1 MTVFGVVRGSALAI
15 GAALA
20 LLAVADAWG
29 SGNPDFSDTA
39 PVSHGGAP
47 GWLSV
52 LPTLVAFVL
61 AAALR
66 QVILALFAG
75 VWVGAFLLAGPS
87 ASGVWRGM
95 LDAASAHTVGA
106 VADAGHAALVVSTL
120 MLGGMVGMVSRNG
133 GVHGIVQRVTAWA
146 NTVRRGQL
154 ATFAMGVALF
164 FDDYANTLIV
174 GKTMRPVADALRI
187 SRAKLAYLVD
197 CTAAPVATLALIS
210 TWIGLQLGLIDA
222 AIREIPEID
231 ASAYGVFL
239 NSLAYNFYPVL
250 TLCFVAAIAITGRDF
265 GPMRTAELA
274 IARGEA
280 SAQTVAH
287 DADTEP
293 KPDKPARPLNA
304 YVPFAALLATMLGG
318 LYVTG
323 AGEAGSGAGLAEI
336 MGAADVYTA
345 LVWATLTGVVAA
357 GTLSLGQRILSLGE
371 TVDAWFSGARS
382 MLYAVIVLVLAW
394 SLSGVN
400 AELQT
405 AEFLASRLGDA
416 LDARLMP
423 TVVFALAA
431 VTAFATGTSWGT
443 MGILTPLA
451 VPLVWTSMELQG
463 LTGADHLLYA
473 SVSAVLA
480 GAVMGDHASPIS
492 DTTILSSAATS
503 CDHLQHV
510 HTQLP
515 YALTVGG
522 IAIVVGL
529 IPTGFGLPWWMSF
542 VVGAACVGAVV
553 RWLGTRAVERH
564 ASADR
569 GAGSGTGGM
578 GEDRGL
584 GRG

>member
-1 MTVFGVVRGSALAI
+1 MTAFHAARGFAPVIGVT
-15 GAALA
+15 LA
-20 LLAVADAWG
+20 LLGAGDAWG
-29 SGNPDFSDTA
+29 SVSSDLSDTVA
-39 PVSHGGAP
+39 ASRSGNP

-52 LPTLVAFVL
+52 LPTLVALVL

-75 VWVGAFLLAGPS
+75 VWVGAFLIAGPS
-87 ASGVWRGM
+87 ASGIFQGM
-95 LDAASAHTVGA
+95 LDAASEHAVGA

-120 MLGGMVGMVSRNG
+120 MLGGMVGVVSRNG

-154 ATFAMGVALF
+154 ATFAMGIALF
-164 FDDYANTLIV
+164 FDDYANTLVV

-187 SRAKLAYLVD
+187 SRAKLAWLVD
-197 CTAAPVATLALIS
+197 STAAPVATLALIS

-222 AIREIPEID
+222 AIRDIPEID

-250 TLCFVAAIAITGRDF
+250 TLCFVASIAITGRDF

-274 IARGEA
+274 AAHGVA
-280 SAQTVAH
+280 SAQAVVH
-287 DADTEP
+287 DPDTEP

-304 YVPFAALLATMLGG
+304 YVPFAALLAAMLGG
-318 LYVTG
+318 LYATG
-323 AGEAGSGAGLAEI
+323 AAKAGSGAGLAEI
-336 MGAADVYTA
+336 IGAADVYTA
-345 LVWATLTGVVAA
+345 LVWATLSGVVTA
-357 GTLSLGQRILSLGE
+357 GILSLGQRILSLGE
-371 TVDAWFSGARS
+371 TLDAWFAGARS
-382 MLYAVIVLVLAW
+382 MLYAVVVLVLAW
-394 SLSGVN
+394 ALSGVN
-400 AELQT
+400 SELNT

-416 LDARLMP
+416 LDARLLP

-443 MGILTPLA
+443 MGILTPLV
-451 VPLVWTSMELQG
+451 VPLVWTSTSLQG
-463 LTGADHLLYA
+463 LADADHLLYA

-503 CDHLQHV
+503 CDHLEHV

-522 IAIVVGL
+522 ISIVTGL
-529 IPTGFGLPWWMSF
+529 IPTGFGLPWWICLIA
-542 VVGAACVGAVV
+542 GAACVSVIV
-553 RWLGTRAVERH
+553 RWLGKSRTAE
-564 ASADR
+564 
-569 GAGSGTGGM
+569 
-578 GEDRGL
+578 
-584 GRG
+584 

>member
-1 MTVFGVVRGSALAI
+1 MAGSGRPVTASGAARGFAFVI

-20 LLAVADAWG
+20 LLGAAGAWG
-29 SGNPDFSDTA
+29 SPDFSDTA

-52 LPTLVAFVL
+52 LPTAVAFAL

-75 VWVGAFLLAGPS
+75 VWVGAFLIAGPS
-87 ASGVWRGM
+87 ASSVWQGM
-95 LDAASAHTVGA
+95 LGAASEHAVGA

-120 MLGGMVGMVSRNG
+120 MLGGMVGVVSRNG
-133 GVHGIVQRVTAWA
+133 GVHGIVRLVTAWA
-146 NTVRRGQL
+146 SSIRRGQL
-154 ATFAMGVALF
+154 ATFAMGIALF

-222 AIREIPEID
+222 AISDIPEIE

-239 NSLAYNFYPVL
+239 NSLAYNFYPML
-250 TLCFVAAIAITGRDF
+250 TLCFVATVAITGRYV
-265 GPMRTAELA
+265 GPMLVAEPA
-274 IARGEA
+274 AARGEA
-280 SAQTVAH
+280 STETLAR
-287 DADTEP
+287 DPDTEP
-293 KPDKPARPLNA
+293 KPDKPARPFNA
-304 YVPFAALLATMLGG
+304 YVPFAALLAAMLGG

-323 AGEAGSGAGLAEI
+323 VRETGGDAGLTRI
-336 MGAADVYTA
+336 VGAADVYTA
-345 LVWATLTGVVAA
+345 LVWATLTGVVTA
-357 GTLSLGQRILSLGE
+357 GALSLGQRILTLGE

-400 AELQT
+400 GELHT
-405 AEFLASRLGDA
+405 AEYLASRLGEA
-416 LDARLMP
+416 VDARLMP

-443 MGILTPLA
+443 MGILTPLV
-451 VPLVWTSMELQG
+451 VPLVWASTALQG
-463 LTGADHLLYA
+463 IADADHLLYA

-510 HTQLP
+510 QTQLP

-522 IAIVVGL
+522 IAILAGL
-529 IPTGFGLPWWMSF
+529 IPSAYGLPWWICLIAGAGC
-542 VVGAACVGAVV
+542 VVAVV
-553 RWLGTRAVERH
+553 RWLGKRRP
-564 ASADR
+564 D
-569 GAGSGTGGM
+569 G
-578 GEDRGL
+578 
-584 GRG
+584 

>member
-1 MTVFGVVRGSALAI
+1 MWGFAFVI

-20 LLAVADAWG
+20 LLGAADAWG
-29 SGNPDFSDTA
+29 SINSDLSDTA
-39 PVSHGGAP
+39 PVSQGGAAS
-47 GWLSV
+47 WLSV

-75 VWVGAFLLAGPS
+75 VWVGAFLIAGPS
-87 ASGVWRGM
+87 ASGVWQGM
-95 LDAASAHTVGA
+95 LDAASEHAVGA
-106 VADAGHAALVVSTL
+106 VANAGHAALVVSTL
-120 MLGGMVGMVSRNG
+120 MLGGMVGVVSRNG
-133 GVHGIVQRVTAWA
+133 GVHGIVRSITTWA

-154 ATFAMGVALF
+154 ATFAMGIALF
-164 FDDYANTLIV
+164 FDDYANTLVV

-222 AIREIPEID
+222 AISEIPEID

-239 NSLAYNFYPVL
+239 HSLAYNFYPVL
-250 TLCFVAAIAITGRDF
+250 TLCFVASIATTGRDF

-274 IARGEA
+274 AARGDE
-280 SAQTVAH
+280 SAQAVAH
-287 DADTEP
+287 DPDTEP
-293 KPDKPARPLNA
+293 KPDQPARALNA
-304 YVPFAALLATMLGG
+304 YVPFAALLAAMLGG

-323 AGEAGSGAGLAEI
+323 AREAGSGAGLAEI
-336 MGAADVYTA
+336 IGAADVYTA
-345 LVWATLTGVVAA
+345 LVWATLTGVAAA
-357 GTLSLGQRILSLGE
+357 GALSLSQRILSLGE
-371 TVDAWFSGARS
+371 TVDAWFAGARS
-382 MLYAVIVLVLAW
+382 MLYAVVVLVLAW

-400 AELQT
+400 AELHT
-405 AEFLASRLGDA
+405 AEFLATRLGDA
-416 LDARLMP
+416 LDVRFMP

-443 MGILTPLA
+443 MGILTPLV
-451 VPLVWTSMELQG
+451 VPLVWTSTELQG

-503 CDHLQHV
+503 CDHLEHV

-529 IPTGFGLPWWMSF
+529 VPTGFGLPWWISF
-542 VVGAACVGAVV
+542 VVGGACVVAVV
-553 RWLGTRAVERH
+553 RWFGRRQTHAGPPVTR
-564 ASADR
+564 SN
-569 GAGSGTGGM
+569 
-578 GEDRGL
+578 
-584 GRG
+584 

>member
-1 MTVFGVVRGSALAI
+1 MTAFGAVRGVACVT

-20 LLAVADAWG
+20 LLGTAAWG
-29 SGNPDFSDTA
+29 SVNPDFSDTA
-39 PVSHGGAP
+39 PVSQDGAP
-47 GWLSV
+47 AWLSV
-52 LPTLVAFVL
+52 LPTLMAFVL

-75 VWVGAFLLAGPS
+75 VWVGAFLIAGPS
-87 ASGVWRGM
+87 ASSVWQGM
-95 LDAASAHTVGA
+95 LGAASEHAVGA
-106 VADAGHAALVVSTL
+106 VAEAGHAALVVSTL
-120 MLGGMVGMVSRNG
+120 MLGGMVGVVSRNG
-133 GVHGIVQRVTAWA
+133 GVHGIVRLVTAWA
-146 NTVRRGQL
+146 STIRRGQL

-222 AIREIPEID
+222 AISEIPEIE

-239 NSLAYNFYPVL
+239 NSLAYNFYPML
-250 TLCFVAAIAITGRDF
+250 TLCFVATVAITGRDF
-265 GPMRTAELA
+265 GPMRLAERA
-274 IARGEA
+274 AARGEA
-280 SAQTVAH
+280 SAGTRAQ
-287 DADTEP
+287 DPDTEP
-293 KPDKPARPLNA
+293 KPDKPARPINA
-304 YVPFAALLATMLGG
+304 YAPFAALLAAMLGG

-323 AGEAGSGAGLAEI
+323 ARETGSDAGLTQI
-336 MGAADVYTA
+336 VGAADVYTA
-345 LVWATLTGVVAA
+345 LVWATLTGVVTA
-357 GTLSLGQRILSLGE
+357 GALSLGQRILTLGE

-400 AELQT
+400 AELHT
-405 AEFLASRLGDA
+405 AEYLASRLGEA
-416 LDARLMP
+416 VDARLMP

-443 MGILTPLA
+443 MGILTPLV
-451 VPLVWTSMELQG
+451 VPLVWASTALQG
-463 LTGADHLLYA
+463 IADADHLLYA

-503 CDHLQHV
+503 CDHLEHV
-510 HTQLP
+510 QTQLP

-522 IAIVVGL
+522 IAILAGL
-529 IPTGFGLPWWMSF
+529 VPSAYGLPWWICL
-542 VVGAACVGAVV
+542 VAGAACVVAVV
-553 RWLGTRAVERH
+553 RWLGKRRA
-564 ASADR
+564 D
-569 GAGSGTGGM
+569 G
-578 GEDRGL
+578 
-584 GRG
+584 

>member
-1 MTVFGVVRGSALAI
+1 MSAPGFVFPT
-15 GAALA
+15 AALLL
-20 LLAVADAWG
+20 LLAAGSWADDNSAMTEAVLVSVDG
-29 SGNPDFSDTA
+29 S
-39 PVSHGGAP
+39 P

-75 VWVGAFLLAGPS
+75 VWVGAFLIAGPS
-87 ASGVWRGM
+87 APGILRGM
-95 LDAASAHTVGA
+95 LNAASEHA
-106 VADAGHAALVVSTL
+106 VAALADTGHAALIVSTL
-120 MLGGMVGMVSRNG
+120 MLGGMVGVVSRNG
-133 GVHGIVQRVTAWA
+133 GVQGIVQRVTAWA

-154 ATFAMGVALF
+154 ATFSMGIALF

-222 AIREIPEID
+222 AIGEIPEID
-231 ASAYGVFL
+231 ASAYAVFL

-250 TLCFVAAIAITGRDF
+250 TLAFVVAVAITGRDY
-265 GPMRTAELA
+265 GPMRVAELA
-274 IARGEA
+274 ATRAEA
-280 SAQTVAH
+280 SASPLAR
-287 DADTEP
+287 DPDTEP
-293 KPDKPARPLNA
+293 KPDKPARSLNA
-304 YVPFAALLATMLGG
+304 YLPFAVLLATMLGG
-318 LYVTG
+318 IYVTG
-323 AGEAGSGAGLAEI
+323 AVEAGSGAGLTEI
-336 MGAADVYTA
+336 VGAADVYTS
-345 LVWATLTGVVAA
+345 LVWATLSGVVVA

-371 TVDAWFSGARS
+371 TVDAWFAGARQ
-382 MLYAVIVLVLAW
+382 MLYAVIILVLAW

-400 AELQT
+400 AELHT
-405 AEFLASRLGDA
+405 AAFLASQLGDA

-443 MGILTPLA
+443 MGILTPLV
-451 VPLVWTSMELQG
+451 VPLVWTSTTLQG
-463 LTGADHLLYA
+463 LPEADYLLYA

-503 CDHLQHV
+503 CDHLEHV

-522 IAIVVGL
+522 IAILTGL
-529 IPTGFGLPWWMSF
+529 IPSGFGLPWWLCM
-542 VVGAACVGAVV
+542 VVGGVCVAAAVWWFGEP
-553 RWLGTRAVERH
+553 R
-564 ASADR
+564 R
-569 GAGSGTGGM
+569 G
-578 GEDRGL
+578 GEDTVG
-584 GRG
+584 GS

>member
-1 MTVFGVVRGSALAI
+1 MFAVLFAAGAL
-15 GAALA
+15 GAT
-20 LLAVADAWG
+20 
-29 SGNPDFSDTA
+29 DTA
-39 PVSHGGAP
+39 PVSDIDGM

-75 VWVGAFLLAGPS
+75 VWVGALLIGGPS

-95 LDAASAHTVGA
+95 LDAASEHTVGA
-106 VADAGHAALVVSTL
+106 VADTGHAALIVSTL
-120 MLGGMVGMVSRNG
+120 MLGGLVGVVSRNG
-133 GVHGIVQRVTAWA
+133 GVQGIVRLVTGWA
-146 NTVRRGQL
+146 STVRRGQL
-154 ATFAMGVALF
+154 ATFGMGIVLF

-174 GKTMRPVADALRI
+174 GKTMRPITDALKV

-197 CTAAPVATLALIS
+197 CTAAPVATLAPIS

-222 AIREIPEID
+222 AIGDIPEID

-239 NSLAYNFYPVL
+239 RSLAYNFYPVL
-250 TLCFVAAIAITGRDF
+250 TLCFVAAIAISGRDF
-265 GPMRTAELA
+265 GPMRAAE
-274 IARGEA
+274 RGAALGTTTTEML
-280 SAQTVAH
+280 AH
-287 DADTEP
+287 DSDTEP
-293 KPDKPARPLNA
+293 KSDKPARPLNA
-304 YVPFAALLATMLGG
+304 YLPFAALLATMLGG

-323 AGEAGSGAGLAEI
+323 AREAGSDAGLAEI
-336 MGAADVYTA
+336 VGAADVYAA

-357 GTLSLGQRILSLGE
+357 GALSLGQRILSLGE
-371 TVDAWFSGARS
+371 TVDAWFAGARS
-382 MLYAVIVLVLAW
+382 MLYAIIVLVLAW
-394 SLSGVN
+394 ALSGVN

-405 AEFLASRLGDA
+405 AEYLASRLGEA

-443 MGILTPLA
+443 MGILTPLV
-451 VPLVWTSMELQG
+451 VPLVWTSTTLQG
-463 LTGADHLLYA
+463 LADADHLLYA

-503 CDHLQHV
+503 CDHLEHV

-522 IAIVVGL
+522 IAILAGL
-529 IPTGFGLPWWMSF
+529 IPSGFGLPWWLCF
-542 VVGAACVGAVV
+542 IVGGTCVVAVV
-553 RWLGTRAVERH
+553 RWFGEHRVDGQG
-564 ASADR
+564 ASE
-569 GAGSGTGGM
+569 SQ
-578 GEDRGL
+578 
-584 GRG
+584 

>member
-1 MTVFGVVRGSALAI
+1 MTASRSARGFAFAI

-20 LLAVADAWG
+20 LLGAADAWG
-29 SGNPDFSDTA
+29 AINPDLSDTA
-39 PVSHGGAP
+39 PVSQSGAA

-52 LPTLVAFVL
+52 LPTVVAFVL

-75 VWVGAFLLAGPS
+75 VWVGAFLIAGPS
-87 ASGVWRGM
+87 ASSVWQGM
-95 LDAASAHTVGA
+95 LDAASEHAVGA
-106 VADAGHAALVVSTL
+106 VANSGHAALVVSTL
-120 MLGGMVGMVSRNG
+120 MLGGMVGVVSRNG
-133 GVHGIVQRVTAWA
+133 GVHGIVQSITAWA

-154 ATFAMGVALF
+154 ATFAMGIALF
-164 FDDYANTLIV
+164 FDDYANTLVV

-222 AIREIPEID
+222 AISEIPEID

-239 NSLAYNFYPVL
+239 HSLAYNFYPVL
-250 TLCFVAAIAITGRDF
+250 TLCFVASIAITGRDF

-274 IARGEA
+274 AARGDA
-280 SAQTVAH
+280 TAQAVGH
-287 DADTEP
+287 DPDTEP
-293 KPDKPARPLNA
+293 KPDQPARALNA
-304 YVPFAALLATMLGG
+304 YVPFAALLAAMLGG

-323 AGEAGSGAGLAEI
+323 AREAGSGVGMAEI
-336 MGAADVYTA
+336 IGAADVYTA
-345 LVWATLTGVVAA
+345 LVWATLTGVVVA
-357 GTLSLGQRILSLGE
+357 GALSLSQRILSLGE
-371 TVDAWFSGARS
+371 TVDAWFAGARS
-382 MLYAVIVLVLAW
+382 MLYAVVVLVLAW
-394 SLSGVN
+394 ALSGVN
-400 AELQT
+400 AELHT
-405 AEFLASRLGDA
+405 AEFLATRLGDA
-416 LDARLMP
+416 LDVRFMP

-443 MGILTPLA
+443 MGILTPLV
-451 VPLVWTSMELQG
+451 VPLVWTSTELQG

-503 CDHLQHV
+503 CDHLEHV

-529 IPTGFGLPWWMSF
+529 VPTGFGLPWWISF
-542 VVGAACVGAVV
+542 VVGGACVGAVV
-553 RWLGTRAVERH
+553 RWLGRRQT
-564 ASADR
+564 
-569 GAGSGTGGM
+569 M
-578 GEDRGL
+578 P
-584 GRG
+584 GRQ

>member
-1 MTVFGVVRGSALAI
+1 MTGLSAVRGFAFVI

-20 LLAVADAWG
+20 LLCAVDAWG
-29 SGNPDFSDTA
+29 SINPDLSETA
-39 PVSHGGAP
+39 PVSQGGAA

-52 LPTLVAFVL
+52 LPTVVAFVL

-66 QVILALFAG
+66 QVVLALFAG
-75 VWVGAFLLAGPS
+75 VWVGAFLIAGPS
-87 ASGVWRGM
+87 ASSVWRGM
-95 LDAASAHTVGA
+95 LDAASEHAVGA

-120 MLGGMVGMVSRNG
+120 MLGGMVGLVSRNG
-133 GVHGIVQRVTAWA
+133 GVQGIVQSVTAWA
-146 NTVRRGQL
+146 DTVRRGQL
-154 ATFAMGVALF
+154 ATVAMGLALF
-164 FDDYANTLIV
+164 FDDYANTLVV

-222 AIREIPEID
+222 AISDIPEID

-239 NSLAYNFYPVL
+239 HSLAYNFYPVL
-250 TLCFVAAIAITGRDF
+250 TLCFVASIAITGRDF

-274 IARGEA
+274 AARGDA
-280 SAQTVAH
+280 SAQAVAR
-287 DADTEP
+287 DPDTEP
-293 KPDKPARPLNA
+293 KPDQPARALNA
-304 YVPFAALLATMLGG
+304 CVPFAALLAAMLGG

-323 AGEAGSGAGLAEI
+323 AREAGSGAGLTEI
-336 MGAADVYTA
+336 IGAADVYTA
-345 LVWATLTGVVAA
+345 LVWATLTGVAAA
-357 GTLSLGQRILSLGE
+357 GALSLGQRILSLGE
-371 TVDAWFSGARS
+371 TADAWFAGARS
-382 MLYAVIVLVLAW
+382 MLFAVVVLVLAW

-400 AELQT
+400 AELHT

-416 LDARLMP
+416 LDARFMP
-423 TVVFALAA
+423 TIVFILAA

-443 MGILTPLA
+443 MGILTPLV
-451 VPLVWTSMELQG
+451 VPLVWTSAELQG
-463 LTGADHLLYA
+463 LAGADHLLYA

-503 CDHLQHV
+503 CDHLEHV

-522 IAIVVGL
+522 IAIVAGL
-529 IPTGFGLPWWMSF
+529 IPTGFGLPWWISF
-542 VVGAACVGAVV
+542 VAGGACAGAVV
-553 RWLGTRAVERH
+553 RWLGRRRTDAGPPLTR
-564 ASADR
+564 SN
-569 GAGSGTGGM
+569 
-578 GEDRGL
+578 
-584 GRG
+584 

>member
-1 MTVFGVVRGSALAI
+1 MTERGTGIRWDVFAIAAMLVLLAAADARGADSLDMPE
-15 GAALA
+15 AAL
-20 LLAVADAWG
+20 
-29 SGNPDFSDTA
+29 
-39 PVSHGGAP
+39 VSHDGA

-75 VWVGAFLLAGPS
+75 VWVGAFLIAGPS
-87 ASGVWRGM
+87 ASSVWQGM
-95 LDAASAHTVGA
+95 LDAASEHVIKA
-106 VADAGHAALVVSTL
+106 VADTGHAALIVSTL
-120 MLGGMVGMVSRNG
+120 MLGGMVGVVSRNG
-133 GVHGIVQRVTAWA
+133 GVHGIVQLVTAWA
-146 NTVRRGQL
+146 SSVRRGQL
-154 ATFAMGVALF
+154 ATFGMGIVLF

-222 AIREIPEID
+222 AISEIPEID

-239 NSLAYNFYPVL
+239 HSLAYNFYPLL

-265 GPMRTAELA
+265 GPMRGAERA
-274 IARGEA
+274 AAQGEA
-280 SAQTVAH
+280 STETLEH
-287 DADTEP
+287 DPDTEP
-293 KPDKPARPLNA
+293 KPDMPARPTNA
-304 YVPFAALLATMLGG
+304 YLPFAALLAAMLGG

-323 AGEAGSGAGLAEI
+323 VRETGSGTGLTEI
-336 MGAADVYTA
+336 IGAADVYTA

-357 GTLSLGQRILSLGE
+357 AALSFGQRILSLGE
-371 TVDAWFSGARS
+371 TVDAWFAGARS

-400 AELQT
+400 SELHT
-405 AEFLASRLGDA
+405 AEYLASQLGDA

-443 MGILTPLA
+443 MGILTPLV
-451 VPLVWTSMELQG
+451 VPLVWTSAALQG
-463 LTGADHLLYA
+463 LADADHLLYA

-503 CDHLQHV
+503 CDHLEHV
-510 HTQLP
+510 RTQLP
-515 YALTVGG
+515 YALMVGG
-522 IAIVVGL
+522 ISILAGL
-529 IPTGFGLPWWMSF
+529 LPAGFGLPWWICL
-542 VVGAACVGAVV
+542 VVGAACVVAVV
-553 RWLGTRAVERH
+553 WWLGERRP
-564 ASADR
+564 D
-569 GAGSGTGGM
+569 G
-578 GEDRGL
+578 
-584 GRG
+584 

>member
-1 MTVFGVVRGSALAI
+1 MTALPTWQRFGLAI
-15 GAALA
+15 AVILA
-20 LLAVADAWG
+20 LIAVGAWG
-29 SGNPDFSDTA
+29 DNVDAPDTA
-39 PVSHGGAP
+39 LVVHDGGA

-75 VWVGAFLLAGPS
+75 VWVGAFLIAGPS
-87 ASGVWRGM
+87 ASSVWQGM
-95 LDAASAHTVGA
+95 LSAASDHAVA
-106 VADAGHAALVVSTL
+106 SVADAGRAALIVSTL
-120 MLGGMVGMVSRNG
+120 MLGGLVGVVSRNG
-133 GVHGIVQRVTAWA
+133 GVHGIVRLVTAWA
-146 NTVRRGQL
+146 STVRRGQL
-154 ATFAMGVALF
+154 ATFGMGIALF
-164 FDDYANTLIV
+164 FDDYANTLVV

-222 AIREIPEID
+222 AISEIPDIE

-239 NSLAYNFYPVL
+239 NSLAYNFYPIL

-265 GPMRTAELA
+265 GPMRAAERDA
-274 IARGEA
+274 GRGETPPDTLE
-280 SAQTVAH
+280 QDPH
-287 DADTEP
+287 TEP
-293 KPDKPARPLNA
+293 KPDKPARPVNA
-304 YVPFAALLATMLGG
+304 CLPFAALLAAMLGG

-323 AGEAGSGAGLAEI
+323 VRETGSDAGLTQI
-336 MGAADVYTA
+336 VGAADIYTA
-345 LVWATLTGVVAA
+345 LVWATLTGVLAA
-357 GTLSLGQRILSLGE
+357 GALSLGQRILSVGE
-371 TVDAWFSGARS
+371 TVDAWFAGARS
-382 MLYAVIVLVLAW
+382 MLYAIVVLVLAW
-394 SLSGVN
+394 SLSSVN

-405 AEFLASRLGDA
+405 AEFLATRLGEA

-443 MGILTPLA
+443 MGILTPLV
-451 VPLVWTSMELQG
+451 VPLVWTSTALQG
-463 LTGADHLLYA
+463 LDGADHLLYA

-510 HTQLP
+510 QTQLP
-515 YALTVGG
+515 YALAVGG
-522 IAIVVGL
+522 IAVVLGL
-529 IPTGFGLPWWMSF
+529 IPSGYGLPWWICL
-542 VVGAACVGAVV
+542 VAGAACVVAVV
-553 RWLGTRAVERH
+553 RWLGERRPD
-564 ASADR
+564 DR
-569 GAGSGTGGM
+569 PPDGH
-578 GEDRGL
+578 
-584 GRG
+584 

>member
-1 MTVFGVVRGSALAI
+1 MTALRTWQRFGLAVAAI
-15 GAALA
+15 LAFIATGAWGDNVDSPGAALA
-20 LLAVADAWG
+20 IHD
-29 SGNPDFSDTA
+29 
-39 PVSHGGAP
+39 GGA

-75 VWVGAFLLAGPS
+75 VWVGAFLIAGPS
-87 ASGVWRGM
+87 ASSVWQGM
-95 LDAASAHTVGA
+95 LSAASDHAVA
-106 VADAGHAALVVSTL
+106 SVADAGRAALIVSTL
-120 MLGGMVGMVSRNG
+120 MLGGLVGVVSRNG
-133 GVHGIVQRVTAWA
+133 GVHGIVRLVTAWA
-146 NTVRRGQL
+146 STVRRGQL
-154 ATFAMGVALF
+154 ATFGMGIALF
-164 FDDYANTLIV
+164 FDDYANTLVV

-222 AIREIPEID
+222 AISEIPEIE

-239 NSLAYNFYPVL
+239 NSLAYNFYPIL

-265 GPMRTAELA
+265 GPMRAAERDA
-274 IARGEA
+274 GRGETPPDTLE
-280 SAQTVAH
+280 QDPH
-287 DADTEP
+287 TEP
-293 KPDKPARPLNA
+293 KPDKPARPVNA
-304 YVPFAALLATMLGG
+304 CLPFAALLAAMLGG

-323 AGEAGSGAGLAEI
+323 VRETGSDAGLTQI
-336 MGAADVYTA
+336 VGAADIYTA

-357 GTLSLGQRILSLGE
+357 GALSLGQRILSVGE
-371 TVDAWFSGARS
+371 TVDAWFAGARS
-382 MLYAVIVLVLAW
+382 MLYAIVVLVLAW
-394 SLSGVN
+394 SLSSVN

-405 AEFLASRLGDA
+405 AEFLATRLGEA

-443 MGILTPLA
+443 MGILTPLV
-451 VPLVWTSMELQG
+451 VPLVWTSTALQG
-463 LTGADHLLYA
+463 LDGADHLLYA

-515 YALTVGG
+515 YALAVGG
-522 IAIVVGL
+522 IAVVLGL
-529 IPTGFGLPWWMSF
+529 IPSGFGLPWWICL
-542 VVGAACVGAVV
+542 VAGAACVVAIV
-553 RWLGTRAVERH
+553 RWLGERRPDDPPPDGH
-564 ASADR
+564 
-569 GAGSGTGGM
+569 
-578 GEDRGL
+578 
-584 GRG
+584 

>member
-1 MTVFGVVRGSALAI
+1 MI
-15 GAALA
+15 GAALV
-20 LLAVADAWG
+20 LLGATDACG
-29 SGNPDFSDTA
+29 SGNPDFSNTA
-39 PVSHGGAP
+39 PGVVP

-52 LPTLVAFVL
+52 LPTVVAFVL

-75 VWVGAFLLAGPS
+75 VWVGAFLIAGPS
-87 ASGVWRGM
+87 ASSVWQGM
-95 LDAASAHTVGA
+95 LEAASEHAVGA
-106 VADAGHAALVVSTL
+106 VANSGHAALVVSTL
-120 MLGGMVGMVSRNG
+120 MLGGMVGVVSRNG
-133 GVHGIVQRVTAWA
+133 GVHGIVQGITAWA

-154 ATFAMGVALF
+154 ATFAMGIALF
-164 FDDYANTLIV
+164 FDDYANTLVV

-222 AIREIPEID
+222 AISEIPEID

-239 NSLAYNFYPVL
+239 HSLAYNFYPVL
-250 TLCFVAAIAITGRDF
+250 TLCFVASIAITGRDF

-274 IARGEA
+274 AARGDA
-280 SAQTVAH
+280 TAQAVGH
-287 DADTEP
+287 DPDTEP
-293 KPDKPARPLNA
+293 KPDQPARALNA
-304 YVPFAALLATMLGG
+304 YVPFAALLAAMLGG
-318 LYVTG
+318 LYMTG
-323 AGEAGSGAGLAEI
+323 ARDAGSGAGLAEI
-336 MGAADVYTA
+336 IGAADVYTA
-345 LVWATLTGVVAA
+345 LVWATLTSVVVA

-371 TVDAWFSGARS
+371 TVDAWFAGARS
-382 MLYAVIVLVLAW
+382 MLYAVVVLVLAW
-394 SLSGVN
+394 ALSGVN
-400 AELQT
+400 AELHT
-405 AEFLASRLGDA
+405 AEFLATRLGDA
-416 LDARLMP
+416 LDARFMP

-443 MGILTPLA
+443 MGILTPLV
-451 VPLVWTSMELQG
+451 VPLVWTSTELQG
-463 LTGADHLLYA
+463 LSGADHLLYA

-503 CDHLQHV
+503 CDHLEHV

-529 IPTGFGLPWWMSF
+529 VPTGFGLPWWISF
-542 VVGAACVGAVV
+542 VVGGICVGAVV
-553 RWLGTRAVERH
+553 RWLGRRRTMPDGH
-564 ASADR
+564 
-569 GAGSGTGGM
+569 
-578 GEDRGL
+578 
-584 GRG
+584 

>member
-1 MTVFGVVRGSALAI
+1 MTAFSAVRGFAFVS

-20 LLAVADAWG
+20 LLGATDAWA
-29 SGNPDFSDTA
+29 SGNLDFSDTA
-39 PVSHGGAP
+39 PVTHGGAP

-52 LPTLVAFVL
+52 LPTVVAFVL

-75 VWVGAFLLAGPS
+75 VWVGAFLIAGPS
-87 ASGVWRGM
+87 ASSVWQGM
-95 LDAASAHTVGA
+95 LDAASEHAVGS

-120 MLGGMVGMVSRNG
+120 MLGGMVGVVSRNG
-133 GVHGIVQRVTAWA
+133 GVHGIVRLVTAWA
-146 NTVRRGQL
+146 STMRRGQL
-154 ATFAMGVALF
+154 ATFAMGIALF

-222 AIREIPEID
+222 AISDIPEIE

-250 TLCFVAAIAITGRDF
+250 TLCFVATIAITGRDF
-265 GPMRTAELA
+265 GPMRVAERA
-274 IARGEA
+274 AARGEA
-280 SAQTVAH
+280 STETLAQ
-287 DADTEP
+287 DPDTEP

-304 YVPFAALLATMLGG
+304 CVPFATLLAAMLGG

-323 AGEAGSGAGLAEI
+323 VRETGSDAGLTQI
-336 MGAADVYTA
+336 VGAADVYTA
-345 LVWATLTGVVAA
+345 LVWATLTGVVTA
-357 GTLSLGQRILSLGE
+357 GALSLGQRILTLGE

-400 AELQT
+400 GELHT
-405 AEFLASRLGDA
+405 AEYLASRLGEA
-416 LDARLMP
+416 VDARLMP

-443 MGILTPLA
+443 MGILTPLV
-451 VPLVWTSMELQG
+451 VPLVWASTGLQG
-463 LTGADHLLYA
+463 IADADHLLYA

-503 CDHLQHV
+503 CDHLEHV
-510 HTQLP
+510 QTQLP

-522 IAIVVGL
+522 IAILVGL
-529 IPTGFGLPWWMSF
+529 IPSAYGLPWWICLIA
-542 VVGAACVGAVV
+542 GAACVVAVV
-553 RWLGTRAVERH
+553 RWLGKRRP
-564 ASADR
+564 D
-569 GAGSGTGGM
+569 G
-578 GEDRGL
+578 
-584 GRG
+584 

>member
-1 MTVFGVVRGSALAI
+1 MTGFSAVRGFAFVI

-20 LLAVADAWG
+20 LLGAADAWG
-29 SGNPDFSDTA
+29 VNPDLSDTA
-39 PVSHGGAP
+39 PVSQAGAV

-52 LPTLVAFVL
+52 LPTVVAFVL

-75 VWVGAFLLAGPS
+75 VWVGAFLIAGPS
-87 ASGVWRGM
+87 ASSVWQGM
-95 LDAASAHTVGA
+95 LDAASEHAVGA
-106 VADAGHAALVVSTL
+106 VANAGHAALVVSTL
-120 MLGGMVGMVSRNG
+120 MLGGMVGVVSRNG
-133 GVHGIVQRVTAWA
+133 GVHGIVQSITAWA

-154 ATFAMGVALF
+154 ATFAMGIALF
-164 FDDYANTLIV
+164 FDDYANTLVV

-222 AIREIPEID
+222 AISEIPEIN

-239 NSLAYNFYPVL
+239 HSLAYNFYPVL
-250 TLCFVAAIAITGRDF
+250 TLCFVASIAVTGRDF
-265 GPMRTAELA
+265 GPMRTAEMA
-274 IARGEA
+274 AAHGDA
-280 SAQTVAH
+280 SAQAVAQ
-287 DADTEP
+287 DPDTEP
-293 KPDKPARPLNA
+293 KPDQPARALNA
-304 YVPFAALLATMLGG
+304 YAPFAALLAAMLGG

-323 AGEAGSGAGLAEI
+323 AREAGSGAGLAEI
-336 MGAADVYTA
+336 IGAADVYTA
-345 LVWATLTGVVAA
+345 LVWATLTGVAAA
-357 GTLSLGQRILSLGE
+357 GALSLGQRILSLGE
-371 TVDAWFSGARS
+371 TVDAWFAGARS

-400 AELQT
+400 AELHT

-416 LDARLMP
+416 LDARFLP

-443 MGILTPLA
+443 MGILTPLV
-451 VPLVWTSMELQG
+451 VPLVWTSTELQG

-503 CDHLQHV
+503 CDHLEHV

-529 IPTGFGLPWWMSF
+529 VPTGFGLPWWISF
-542 VVGAACVGAVV
+542 VVGGASVVAAV

-569 GAGSGTGGM
+569 GAGS
-578 GEDRGL
+578 
-584 GRG
+584 

>member
-1 MTVFGVVRGSALAI
+1 MAAILALIAAGAWGDNVDTP
-15 GAALA
+15 GAAP
-20 LLAVADAWG
+20 AVHD
-29 SGNPDFSDTA
+29 
-39 PVSHGGAP
+39 GAN

-75 VWVGAFLLAGPS
+75 VWVGAFLIAGPS
-87 ASGVWRGM
+87 ASSVWQGM
-95 LDAASAHTVGA
+95 LSAASDHAVTS
-106 VADAGHAALVVSTL
+106 VADAGRAALIVSTL
-120 MLGGMVGMVSRNG
+120 MLGGLVGVVSRNG
-133 GVHGIVQRVTAWA
+133 GVHGIVRLVTAWA
-146 NTVRRGQL
+146 STVRRGQL
-154 ATFAMGVALF
+154 ATFGMGIALF
-164 FDDYANTLIV
+164 FDDYANTLVV

-222 AIREIPEID
+222 AISEIPEIE

-239 NSLAYNFYPVL
+239 NSLAYNFYPIL

-265 GPMRTAELA
+265 GPMRAAERDA
-274 IARGEA
+274 RRGETPPDTLE
-280 SAQTVAH
+280 QDPH
-287 DADTEP
+287 TEP
-293 KPDKPARPLNA
+293 KPDKPARPVNA
-304 YVPFAALLATMLGG
+304 CLPFAALLAAMLGG

-323 AGEAGSGAGLAEI
+323 VRETGSDAGLTQI
-336 MGAADVYTA
+336 VGAADIYTA
-345 LVWATLTGVVAA
+345 LVWATLTGVVTA
-357 GTLSLGQRILSLGE
+357 GALSLGQRILSVGE
-371 TVDAWFSGARS
+371 TVDAWFAGARS
-382 MLYAVIVLVLAW
+382 MLYAIVVLVLAW
-394 SLSGVN
+394 SLSSVN

-405 AEFLASRLGDA
+405 AEFLASRLGEA

-443 MGILTPLA
+443 MGILTPLV
-451 VPLVWTSMELQG
+451 VPLVWTSAALQG
-463 LTGADHLLYA
+463 LDGADHLLYA

-515 YALTVGG
+515 YALAVGG
-522 IAIVVGL
+522 IAVVLGL
-529 IPTGFGLPWWMSF
+529 IPSGFGLPWWICL
-542 VVGAACVGAVV
+542 VAGAACVVAIV
-553 RWLGTRAVERH
+553 RWLGERRPDDPPPDGH
-564 ASADR
+564 
-569 GAGSGTGGM
+569 
-578 GEDRGL
+578 
-584 GRG
+584 

>member
-1 MTVFGVVRGSALAI
+1 MLS
-15 GAALA
+15 
-20 LLAVADAWG
+20 LLAAADAL
-29 SGNPDFSDTA
+29 
-39 PVSHGGAP
+39 GADNLDMTEAYESI

-75 VWVGAFLLAGPS
+75 VWVGAFLIAGPS
-87 ASGVWRGM
+87 ASNVWQGM
-95 LDAASAHTVGA
+95 LDAASEHAVAA
-106 VADAGHAALVVSTL
+106 VADTGHAALIVSTL
-120 MLGGMVGMVSRNG
+120 MLGGMVGVVSRNG
-133 GVHGIVQRVTAWA
+133 GVHGIVQLVTGWA
-146 NTVRRGQL
+146 STVRRGQL
-154 ATFAMGVALF
+154 ATFGMGIVLF

-222 AIREIPEID
+222 AISQVPEID

-239 NSLAYNFYPVL
+239 HSLAYNFYPVL
-250 TLCFVAAIAITGRDF
+250 TLCFVVAIAITGRDF
-265 GPMRTAELA
+265 GPMREAERA
-274 IARGEA
+274 AAQGEA
-280 SAQTVAH
+280 FTETIEH
-287 DADTEP
+287 DPDTEP
-293 KPDKPARPLNA
+293 KPDKPARPTNA
-304 YVPFAALLATMLGG
+304 YLPFAALLAAMLGG

-323 AGEAGSGAGLAEI
+323 VRETGSDAGLTEI
-336 MGAADVYTA
+336 IGAADVYTA

-357 GTLSLGQRILSLGE
+357 GALSFGQRILSLGE
-371 TVDAWFSGARS
+371 TVDAWFAGARS

-400 AELQT
+400 SELHT
-405 AEFLASRLGDA
+405 AEYLASQLGDA

-443 MGILTPLA
+443 MGILTPLV
-451 VPLVWTSMELQG
+451 VPLVWTSAALQG
-463 LTGADHLLYA
+463 IADTDHLLYA

-503 CDHLQHV
+503 CDHLEHV
-510 HTQLP
+510 RTQLP
-515 YALTVGG
+515 YALMVGG
-522 IAIVVGL
+522 IAILAGL
-529 IPTGFGLPWWMSF
+529 LPAGFGLPWWICF
-542 VVGAACVGAVV
+542 VAGAACVVAVV
-553 RWLGTRAVERH
+553 WWLGERRP
-564 ASADR
+564 D
-569 GAGSGTGGM
+569 G
-578 GEDRGL
+578 
-584 GRG
+584 

>member
-1 MTVFGVVRGSALAI
+1 MTALRTWQRFGLAI
-15 GAALA
+15 AAILAFIATGAWGDNVDSPGAALA
-20 LLAVADAWG
+20 IHD
-29 SGNPDFSDTA
+29 
-39 PVSHGGAP
+39 GGA

-75 VWVGAFLLAGPS
+75 VWVGAFLIAGPS
-87 ASGVWRGM
+87 ASSAWQGM
-95 LDAASAHTVGA
+95 LSAASDHAVA
-106 VADAGHAALVVSTL
+106 SVADAGRAALIVSTL
-120 MLGGMVGMVSRNG
+120 MLGGLVGVVSRNG
-133 GVHGIVQRVTAWA
+133 GVHGIVRLVTAWA
-146 NTVRRGQL
+146 STVRRGQL
-154 ATFAMGVALF
+154 ATFGMGIALF
-164 FDDYANTLIV
+164 FDDYANTLVV

-222 AIREIPEID
+222 AIREIPEIE

-250 TLCFVAAIAITGRDF
+250 TLCFVAAVAITGRDF
-265 GPMRTAELA
+265 GPMRAAERDA
-274 IARGEA
+274 GRGETPPDTLE
-280 SAQTVAH
+280 QDPH
-287 DADTEP
+287 TEP
-293 KPDKPARPLNA
+293 KPDKPARPVNA
-304 YVPFAALLATMLGG
+304 CLPFAALLAAMLGG

-323 AGEAGSGAGLAEI
+323 VRETGSDAGLTQI
-336 MGAADVYTA
+336 VGAADIYTA

-357 GTLSLGQRILSLGE
+357 GALSLGQRILSVGE
-371 TVDAWFSGARS
+371 TVDAWFAGARS
-382 MLYAVIVLVLAW
+382 MLYAIVVLVLAW
-394 SLSGVN
+394 SLSSVN

-405 AEFLASRLGDA
+405 AEFLATRLGEA

-423 TVVFALAA
+423 TVIFALAA

-443 MGILTPLA
+443 MGILTPLV
-451 VPLVWTSMELQG
+451 VPLVWTSAALQG
-463 LTGADHLLYA
+463 LDGADHLLYA

-515 YALTVGG
+515 YALAVGG
-522 IAIVVGL
+522 IAVVLGL
-529 IPTGFGLPWWMSF
+529 IPSGYGLPWWICL
-542 VVGAACVGAVV
+542 VAGAACVVAVV
-553 RWLGTRAVERH
+553 RWLGERRP
-564 ASADR
+564 D
-569 GAGSGTGGM
+569 
-578 GEDRGL
+578 
-584 GRG
+584 GRPPDGH

>member
-1 MTVFGVVRGSALAI
+1 MPAPAFAF
-15 GAALA
+15 AAMA
-20 LLAVADAWG
+20 LLAMLAAGSWADDNSAM
-29 SGNPDFSDTA
+29 PEA
-39 PVSHGGAP
+39 ALVSIDGGP

-75 VWVGAFLLAGPS
+75 VWVGAFLIAGPS
-87 ASGVWRGM
+87 TPGILHGM
-95 LDAASAHTVGA
+95 LNAASEHTVA
-106 VADAGHAALVVSTL
+106 ALADTGHAALIVSTL
-120 MLGGMVGMVSRNG
+120 MLGGLVGVVSRNG
-133 GVHGIVQRVTAWA
+133 GVQGIVQRVTAWA

-154 ATFAMGVALF
+154 ATFSMGIALF

-174 GKTMRPVADALRI
+174 GKTMRPVMDALNV

-210 TWIGLQLGLIDA
+210 TWIGLQLGLIDT
-222 AIREIPEID
+222 AISEIPEID
-231 ASAYGVFL
+231 ASAYAVFL

-250 TLCFVAAIAITGRDF
+250 TLGFVAAVAITGRDF
-265 GPMRTAELA
+265 GPMRVAERA
-274 IARGEA
+274 ATRGEA
-280 SAQTVAH
+280 SGSPLEQDPH
-287 DADTEP
+287 TEP
-293 KPDKPARPLNA
+293 KPDQPARPLNA
-304 YVPFAALLATMLGG
+304 YLPFAVLLAAMLGG
-318 LYVTG
+318 IYVTG
-323 AGEAGSGAGLAEI
+323 AAEAGSGAGLTAI
-336 MGAADVYTA
+336 VGAADVYTA
-345 LVWATLTGVVAA
+345 LVWATLSGVVVA
-357 GTLSLGQRILSLGE
+357 GSLSLGQRILSLGE
-371 TVDAWFSGARS
+371 TVDAWFSGARQ
-382 MLYAVIVLVLAW
+382 MLYAIMILVLAW

-400 AELQT
+400 AELHT

-443 MGILTPLA
+443 MGILTPLV
-451 VPLVWTSMELQG
+451 VPLVWTSTTLQG

-503 CDHLQHV
+503 CDHLEHV

-522 IAIVVGL
+522 IAILTGL
-529 IPTGFGLPWWMSF
+529 IPSGFGLPWWLCM
-542 VVGAACVGAVV
+542 VVGGACVVAAVWWFGEP
-553 RWLGTRAVERH
+553 RR
-564 ASADR
+564 D
-569 GAGSGTGGM
+569 GG
-578 GEDRGL
+578 GPP
-584 GRG
+584 

>member
-1 MTVFGVVRGSALAI
+1 MTASRAARGFAFAI

-20 LLAVADAWG
+20 VLGAADAWG
-29 SGNPDFSDTA
+29 SVNPDLSDTA
-39 PVSHGGAP
+39 PISDGGAR

-52 LPTLVAFVL
+52 LPTVVAFVL

-75 VWVGAFLLAGPS
+75 VWVGAFLIAGPS
-87 ASGVWRGM
+87 ASSVWQGM
-95 LDAASAHTVGA
+95 FDAASEHAVGA
-106 VADAGHAALVVSTL
+106 VANAGHAALVVSTL
-120 MLGGMVGMVSRNG
+120 MLGGMVGVVSRNG
-133 GVHGIVQRVTAWA
+133 GVHGIVQSITAWA

-154 ATFAMGVALF
+154 ATFAMGIALF
-164 FDDYANTLIV
+164 FDDYANTLVV

-222 AIREIPEID
+222 AISEIPEID

-239 NSLAYNFYPVL
+239 HSLAYNFYPVL
-250 TLCFVAAIAITGRDF
+250 TLCFVASIAATGRDF

-274 IARGEA
+274 AARGDA
-280 SAQTVAH
+280 SAQAVAQ
-287 DADTEP
+287 DPDTEP
-293 KPDKPARPLNA
+293 KPDQPARGVNA
-304 YVPFAALLATMLGG
+304 YVPFAALLAAMLGG

-323 AGEAGSGAGLAEI
+323 AREAGSGAGLAEI
-336 MGAADVYTA
+336 IGAADVYTA
-345 LVWATLTGVVAA
+345 LVWATLTGVAAA
-357 GTLSLGQRILSLGE
+357 GALSLGQRILSLGE
-371 TVDAWFSGARS
+371 AVDAWFAGARS
-382 MLYAVIVLVLAW
+382 MLYAVVVLVLAW

-400 AELQT
+400 AELHT
-405 AEFLASRLGDA
+405 AEFLATRLGDA
-416 LDARLMP
+416 LDARFMP

-443 MGILTPLA
+443 MGILTPLV
-451 VPLVWTSMELQG
+451 VPLVWTSTELQG

-503 CDHLQHV
+503 CDHLEHV

-522 IAIVVGL
+522 IAIVTGL
-529 IPTGFGLPWWMSF
+529 VPTGFGLPWWISF
-542 VVGAACVGAVV
+542 VVGGACVVAAV
-553 RWLGTRAVERH
+553 RWLGRRRT
-564 ASADR
+564 D
-569 GAGSGTGGM
+569 AGPPLARSN
-578 GEDRGL
+578 
-584 GRG
+584 